1 MYQKILQAVHL
12 IGSAVVVA
20 GHSLGCLLWLDHQ
33 WCRVSRL
40 FVCNFVV
47 LWALSTALKF
57 LNNGE
62 TAPFYDYYQ
71 EIGQEFT
78 IFELLCDLF
87 TWWKLG
93 LSQLLAAC
101 YVFSRYNVL
110 DLRFSVSLF
119 QTYTYCWKSKDMQR
133 LFTLSKFW
141 PDKIAQSPDTKLE
154 LTGETHKMR
163 DFLQVFKN
171 WWIEVKLPVK
181 LYAWNLFKIF

>member
-1 MYQKILQAVHL
+1 M
-12 IGSAVVVA
+12 VA

-78 IFELLCDLF
+78 IFELLWSFHLMK
-87 TWWKLG
+87 TRLK
-93 LSQLLAAC
+93 SAAAAAC

-163 DFLQVFKN
+163 DFLEVFKKR
-171 WWIEVKLPVK
+171 WIQVMWPMKLQITPGISLK
-181 LYAWNLFKIF
+181 SYNKW